1 MSTDEPFPRERFGA
15 PVRRM
20 PRYARRLNLSRHP
33 KVTGK
38 RRMALIGAAVYL
50 VSPIDLVPGFI
61 PVAGQLDDAAAIL
74 IAIGIALRSMQPAER
89 TVALAEVGLVAADID
104 DDLRTIGASY
114 VDGSARRE
122 AGKARGGRRHSAGD
136 GGRRWPSV
144 LGCAEPNRTRRR
156 AAVPA
161 SRVGGAKER
170 CPARPAT
177 RPAHRGRGRRHAP
190 AWVSSSSP

>member
-1 MSTDEPFPRERFGA
+1 MTTDPFPRERFGA
-15 PVRRM
+15 LVRRM
-20 PRYARRLNLSRHP
+20 PRYGRLAWNLSRHP

-89 TVALAEVGLVAADID
+89 TVALAEVGLVATDID

-114 VDGSARRE
+114 RWMGRKVLTLGQKAGRVVGHGAAR
-122 AGKARGGRRHSAGD
+122 AVSGIGGRLR
-136 GGRRWPSV
+136 
-144 LGCAEPNRTRRR
+144 
-156 AAVPA
+156 
-161 SRVGGAKER
+161 
-170 CPARPAT
+170 
-177 RPAHRGRGRRHAP
+177 RGR
-190 AWVSSSSP
+190 